1 MGLES
6 DIELAAGILVV
17 FNIVFY
23 YVLKRLWKV
32 FSKLNSRLERKA
44 GDVAVYLSHV
54 NEDRAHLE
62 KSAANKIDKHWAETN
77 FSAAFSEMKSQKAEK
92 AKIKVTIGMK

>member
-17 FNIVFY
+17 FDIMFF
-23 YVLKRLWKV
+23 YVLKRLAKA
-32 FSKLNSRLERKA
+32 FNRMQGRLERKV

-54 NEDRAHLE
+54 SEDRAHLE
-62 KSAANKIDKHWAETN
+62 KSAANKIDRQWAETH
-77 FSAAFSEMKSQKAEK
+77 FSAAFSDMKGQKSEK
-92 AKIKVTIGMK
+92 AKIRLTIGMK